1 MSAATHMHH
10 RDDFHV
16 PGPGP
21 YALTHSV
28 GCLPKRSTAAI
39 QQHYLQP
46 WQLQGG
52 DAWPAWLSA
61 LDEFRE
67 SLAAL
72 LGGDPADYCPQS
84 NLSSG
89 LAKLLPALP
98 RQTGRKVLLAAEDS
112 FPSMAFVLQQAR
124 GIGYETRLIPRT
136 QDPTSMAAWRSAM
149 TAEVAAAL
157 VTHAHS
163 NTGIVAPV
171 ADIAALCRERG
182 IFCIV
187 DVAQSA
193 GILPFSVMGLGA
205 DVILGSCVK
214 WLCGGPGAGF
224 MWIRPSLLSQLTP
237 TDVGWFSHDDPFEF
251 DVHSFRYAA
260 DARRFW
266 GGTPSIAPYVV
277 AAVGIR
283 TIAHIGIEAIRAH
296 NHELMRVF
304 RGELPVSWRDR
315 VDLERIGGTICLP
328 LDETREEV
336 LRSLRANAVRAD
348 SRGSVVRLSFH
359 IYNTGAEAAYVARS
373 WSGG

>member
-1 MSAATHMHH
+1 M
-10 RDDFHV
+10 
-16 PGPGP
+16 
-21 YALTHSV
+21 
-28 GCLPKRSTAAI
+28 PKRATAAL
-39 QQHYLQP
+39 QQHYSQP

-61 LDEFRE
+61 VDEFRE

-72 LGGDPADYCPQS
+72 LGGHPADYCPQS

-98 RQTGRKVLLAAEDS
+98 RQAGRNVLLAAEDS
-112 FPSMAFVLQQAR
+112 FPSMAFVLQRAR

-136 QDPTSMAAWRSAM
+136 QDPSNMATWRAAL

-163 NTGIVAPV
+163 NTGIVPPV
-171 ADIAALCRERG
+171 AEIAALCKERG
-182 IFCIV
+182 VFSVV

-193 GILPFSVMGLGA
+193 GILPVSVTGLGA

-224 MWIRPSLLSQLTP
+224 VWIRPALQSELMP
-237 TDVGWFSHDDPFEF
+237 TDVGWFSHEDPFEF

-260 DARRFW
+260 AAGRFW
-266 GGTPSIAPYVV
+266 GGTPSIAPFAV

-283 TIAHIGIEAIRAH
+283 IIARLGIEAVRAH
-296 NHELMRVF
+296 NRELMQVF
-304 RGELPVSWRDR
+304 RDGLPAPWRR
-315 VDLERIGGTICLP
+315 QVDLERIGGTICLP
-328 LDETREEV
+328 LGDAREQV
-336 LRSLRANAVRAD
+336 LHSLRANAVRAD
-348 SRGSVVRLSFH
+348 SRGPVVRLSFH
-359 IYNTGAEAAYVARS
+359 VYNTHDEAAFVARA
-373 WSGG
+373 WCGG